1 MPSIGKFIPGAT
13 RRSQTRKRV
22 ILICVTVVM
31 LRSLC
36 AESVKSIFVGATDTF
51 PKLILTR
58 FCQKNLLYKASN
70 AFFFAFFLAFSKH
83 LMKYTVNA
91 GHQVRMFTWNLI
103 CVFFWLGTRRYV
115 FCLQIFWDW
124 QIFESHILPC
134 VRSPPKTSLAAR
146 APLQSQ
152 PS

>member
-70 AFFFAFFLAFSKH
+70 AFFCFFWLLA
-83 LMKYTVNA
+83 NIW
-91 GHQVRMFTWNLI
+91 WNTLLTLDTK
-103 CVFFWLGTRRYV
+103 CVCSLGIWFVYFFWLGTRRYV